1 MEAATC
7 KKELVIEI
15 PTEVVRQELDR
26 VTEEFR
32 RVARIPGF
40 RPGHARASLIRQ
52 HFRNDIRKEVIQS
65 LVPKFF
71 DTAIK
76 EQNLSVVGQPRFEDL
91 KFEDEQPLTCRATF
105 EVLPDF
111 ELKDYRGL
119 EVEEEAA
126 SVSEEAVQ
134 RALDEVRER
143 AATFEDVS
151 DRPAADEDFVYV
163 RYQGRNVEDTKS
175 EPVESREA
183 VVHVGAKGT
192 VAAFTEN
199 LRGARPGEVREF
211 EATYPDDFP
220 QKKMAGKTYRYHV
233 EVQSIKRKVVPA
245 LDDELAKT
253 VSEFSTLEEL
263 KAKIRQDLEKRSE
276 RQTQNTSMRKLL
288 DQLIAAHDFAVP
300 EALVEA
306 QLDRKIESV
315 VTQLVAQGIDPRT
328 TPLDWGKIR
337 EDARPDAEKDVRGS
351 LILSKVSEA
360 EGLEVRE
367 EELDEMVREM
377 ASERQEPPAVLKT
390 RLTENGML
398 DRIKSTR
405 RNQKALELIYRNAKI
420 IRKTEVGLDRATG
433 EGQPKP

>member
-1 MEAATC
+1 
-7 KKELVIEI
+7 
-15 PTEVVRQELDR
+15 
-26 VTEEFR
+26 
-32 RVARIPGF
+32 
-40 RPGHARASLIRQ
+40 
-52 HFRNDIRKEVIQS
+52 
-65 LVPKFF
+65 
-71 DTAIK
+71 
-76 EQNLSVVGQPRFEDL
+76 
-91 KFEDEQPLTCRATF
+91 
-105 EVLPDF
+105 
-111 ELKDYRGL
+111 
-119 EVEEEAA
+119 
-126 SVSEEAVQ
+126 
-134 RALDEVRER
+134 
-143 AATFEDVS
+143 
-151 DRPAADEDFVYV
+151 
-163 RYQGRNVEDTKS
+163 
-175 EPVESREA
+175 
-183 VVHVGAKGT
+183 
-192 VAAFTEN
+192 
-199 LRGARPGEVREF
+199 
-211 EATYPDDFP
+211 
-220 QKKMAGKTYRYHV
+220 MAGKTYRYHV
-233 EVQSIKRKVVPA
+233 EIQSIKRKVVPA

-420 IRKTEVGLDRATG
+420 IRKSEKGPDETQAEA
-433 EGQPKP
+433 QPKP